1 MLSEEQL
8 AHYYTEEQLA
18 DRSFLYENIEY
29 YEDVLP
35 GQRGFG
41 RNIDR
46 LSNNL
51 INFYHSQFKL
61 QAGETMKKI

>member
-1 MLSEEQL
+1 MQ
-8 AHYYTEEQLA
+8 
-18 DRSFLYENIEY
+18 DRSFLYENIDY

-46 LSNNL
+46 LSN
-51 INFYHSQFKL
+51 
-61 QAGETMKKI
+61 